1 MLTIF
6 LVVEKSKG
14 EGSAWYPYIQS
25 LPQTYETPCF
35 ASKGEASCFP
45 SFLKRID
52 STQRHLIQQKY
63 SQCRQ
68 SLVQT
73 ATMSFNDFRWAWITV
88 NRWEHQRFW
97 SLHKFFGKTWSKFS
111 LWLPVKWNEIPL
123 NRYLFISFINVID
136 LAFKQFANINISH
149 PKAIKRLVVTQLK
162 ESCFLILYLKKI

>member
-1 MLTIF
+1 MFSVSDSESPGVSYQLRGLMTERDIYPGQDLITVPKQLVITKAVAISALDSQLISSHNLTSHQMLAIF

-14 EGSAWYPYIQS
+14 EGSTWYPYILS

-35 ASKGEASCFP
+35 A

-52 STQRHLIQQKY
+52 STQRHLIQRKY

-88 NRWEHQRFW
+88 NSRGVY
-97 SLHKFFGKTWSKFS
+97 SPDGSDNS
-111 LWLPVKWNEIPL
+111 
-123 NRYLFISFINVID
+123 
-136 LAFKQFANINISH
+136 
-149 PKAIKRLVVTQLK
+149 
-162 ESCFLILYLKKI
+162 